1 MGEAGRLDRWLGKVV
16 QVRPGEAQALL
27 WSFFYF
33 FFLLGSYYVL
43 RPLRDEM
50 GIIGGVKTLPWMFT
64 ATFISMLAVVPL
76 FGAVV
81 AWLPRRRFI
90 PLVYNFFVANIA
102 IFWVLLTFK
111 IQEQVIARVF
121 FVWITAF
128 SVFTV
133 SVFWSFMADLYRSE
147 QSKRL
152 YGFIAAG
159 GSIGGLVGPIV
170 TVWLAKPL
178 GPINLLIIAAVLLE
192 GAVLC
197 ANRLEKAAATP
208 AFAKT
213 DAERD
218 AQVAAAADRK
228 LGGNWLAGLALIFRS
243 PYLGGIALW
252 VFLLSLA
259 GTFLYLMQAEIVAG
273 ASGDSAERTRIFAS
287 IDLAAGLLTI
297 LFQLF
302 ATGRL
307 ITRFGVGVAAA
318 VTPMVFVAGYG
329 LLAAVPALGLVIG
342 LQALQRTA
350 NFAISNPAR
359 ETLFT
364 VVSREEKY
372 KAKNVIDGVVF
383 RGADMANAWLFAL
396 LQNTFGLMTTGV
408 ALVAA
413 PIAAGW
419 LVLAL
424 ALGREQARRAGRED
438 PIPATQREGA

>member
-1 MGEAGRLDRWLGKVV
+1 MSEPGVADRWLGKVV
-16 QVRPGEAQALL
+16 QVRPGEGRALL
-27 WSFFYF
+27 WSFLYF
-33 FFLLGSYYVL
+33 FFLLGGYYVL

-50 GIIGGVKTLPWMFT
+50 GVIGGTRTLPWMFT
-64 ATFISMLAVVPL
+64 ATFITMLAVVPL

-102 IFWVLLTFK
+102 IFWALLTFK
-111 IQEQVIARVF
+111 IQEQYVARAF

-159 GSIGGLVGPIV
+159 GSLGGLLGPTV

-178 GPINLLIIAAVLLE
+178 GTVNLLIVAALLLE

-197 ANRLEKAAATP
+197 AHMLEKAAATP
-208 AFAKT
+208 AFAKSEEEI
-213 DAERD
+213 A
-218 AQVAAAADRK
+218 AKAAADADRK
-228 LGGNWLAGLALIFRS
+228 MGGNWLAGLALLFRS

-259 GTFLYLMQAEIVAG
+259 GTFVYLMQAEIVAG
-273 ASGDSAERTRIFAS
+273 VSGDSAERTRIFAS
-287 IDLAAGLLTI
+287 IDLATGLLTI

-307 ITRFGVGVAAA
+307 ITRFGVGIAAA
-318 VTPMVFVAGYG
+318 VTPFVFGVGYA
-329 LLAAVPALGLVIG
+329 LLAAMPALAIVIG

-359 ETLFT
+359 EALFT

-383 RGADMANAWLFAL
+383 RGADAANAWVFHAL
-396 LQNTFGLMTTGV
+396 QTVAGLTVTGI
-408 ALVAA
+408 ALVAL
-413 PIAAGW
+413 PIVAGW
-419 LVLAL
+419 ALLAM
-424 ALGREQARRAGRED
+424 ALGREQDRRTARQS
-438 PIPATQREGA
+438 PPVVSPEGA